1 MVSHKKKGKML
12 KYSISLATSFD
23 TLMPTNNEYN
33 NCCPISVQFEMGQK
47 STQVRNDENGVKIEF
62 IEILTQAQPIYIN
75 LDLLCEC
82 LISFFFLSL
91 FISIFD

>member
-1 MVSHKKKGKML
+1 
-12 KYSISLATSFD
+12 
-23 TLMPTNNEYN
+23 
-33 NCCPISVQFEMGQK
+33 MGQK

-82 LISFFFLSL
+82 LISFFSFS
-91 FISIFD
+91 FYFDFRLTVPFAIRIVQSCQINASYS